1 MNMAIGP
8 IPDLRPLTAA
18 QPDVSI
24 PELRAVVRIENSS
37 RSGNS
42 TSGRRQLAGRQE
54 DSFDESVA
62 ESEPESATPSAD
74 DLPQNQINLFA

>member
-1 MNMAIGP
+1 MAIGP
-8 IPDLRPLTAA
+8 IPDLRPLTAI
-18 QPDVSI
+18 QPDTSI

-42 TSGRRQLAGRQE
+42 TSGRRQSVVRQ
-54 DSFDESVA
+54 DDIFDNSVA
-62 ESEPESATPSAD
+62 ESEPEAVAPTAD

>member
-1 MNMAIGP
+1 MAIGP
-8 IPDLRPLTAA
+8 IPDLRPLTAI

-37 RSGNS
+37 RSGNP
-42 TSGRRQLAGRQE
+42 TSGRRQLAGRQD
-54 DSFDESVA
+54 DSFDSSAA
-62 ESEPESATPSAD
+62 ESEPEAVTPAPD

>member
-1 MNMAIGP
+1 MAVGP
-8 IPDLRPLTAA
+8 IPDLRPLTAV

-42 TSGRRQLAGRQE
+42 TSGRRQSTGRQ
-54 DSFDESVA
+54 DDNYDDFASD
-62 ESEPESATPSAD
+62 SEPEAAVPSAD
-74 DLPQNQINLFA
+74 ELPQNQINLFA